1 MWTHHLKTIWPVNH
15 QQDQICNLRNVDHG
29 VEIIIA
35 FDEGYSLLL
44 PANDSNGA
52 FGFVQRL
59 LRVPPNET
67 FKQRALSDTRGSD
80 NSDNNRGRFFVR
92 STVYQGNVKTG
103 LVSFN
108 ITATLSVGIPTR
120 LWRKC
125 LTQTMDVGNKLHR
138 KLRKLEI
145 QTHVENAPF
154 RWNLFVSPF
163 LFPSSFQP
171 WHQTAMVC
179 VPCEAYR
186 PWPII
191 GEFKAVKLT
200 KSLRAQLFKSVNA
213 SLIGRS
219 G

>member
-15 QQDQICNLRNVDHG
+15 QQDQIRNLRNVDHG
-29 VEIIIA
+29 VEIVIA

-92 STVYQGNVKTG
+92 STGYQGNVKTG
-103 LVSFN
+103 VVSFN

-120 LWRKC
+120 LGRKC

-154 RWNLFVSPF
+154 R
-163 LFPSSFQP
+163 
-171 WHQTAMVC
+171 
-179 VPCEAYR
+179 
-186 PWPII
+186 
-191 GEFKAVKLT
+191 
-200 KSLRAQLFKSVNA
+200 
-213 SLIGRS
+213 
-219 G
+219 

>member
-1 MWTHHLKTIWPVNH
+1 MTHHFEPKRTIDHKQHKVGDFSYVN
-15 QQDQICNLRNVDHG
+15 HG
-29 VEIIIA
+29 VEIVIA

-154 RWNLFVSPF
+154 R
-163 LFPSSFQP
+163 
-171 WHQTAMVC
+171 
-179 VPCEAYR
+179 
-186 PWPII
+186 
-191 GEFKAVKLT
+191 
-200 KSLRAQLFKSVNA
+200 
-213 SLIGRS
+213 
-219 G
+219 